1 MHMPDRT
8 IRRRAT
14 WMYNA
19 SAQPQ
24 TAPKLQEY
32 NTRRYSRP
40 TMLTLPQRTEPL
52 IPSTTP
58 LTPAPASYF

>member
-19 SAQPQ
+19 STQPH

-32 NTRRYSRP
+32 DTRRYSRP
-40 TMLTLPQRTEPL
+40 TMLTLPRRATSHSL
-52 IPSTTP
+52 ATP